1 LLGETNSPTT
11 PPRPRVCS
19 GAATGAHHDGDQ
31 ETILYVVEGIA
42 RYRWGEHLEHVV
54 AGRDESRAEVS
65 VFF

>member
-19 GAATGAHHDGDQ
+19 GAATGAHHHGDQ

-42 RYRWGEHLEHVV
+42 RYRWGEHLSTSLPAAMRVV
-54 AGRDESRAEVS
+54 QK
-65 VFF
+65 